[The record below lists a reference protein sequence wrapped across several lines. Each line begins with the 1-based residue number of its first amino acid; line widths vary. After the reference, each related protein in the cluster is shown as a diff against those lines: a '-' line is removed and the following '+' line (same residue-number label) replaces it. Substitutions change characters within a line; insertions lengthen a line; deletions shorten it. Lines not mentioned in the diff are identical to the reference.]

1 MLNEDLT
8 VGLGIL
14 AEKFKKEQKA
24 EEAEKTEAMAEIK
37 HVIVPRHEILSE
49 SGAKELIEGLKLK
62 PEQLPK
68 ISASDPAIQH
78 LSPKVGDIIR
88 ISRNSATAGTATYFR
103 LVIESEETAST
114 EE

>member
-1 MLNEDLT
+1 M
-8 VGLGIL
+8 GLGIL
-14 AEKFKKEQKA
+14 AEKKSKEPKA
-24 EEAEKTEAMAEIK
+24 EAAEKTEPVAAIG
-37 HVIVPRHEILSE
+37 HVLVPRHEILSE

-68 ISASDPAIQH
+68 ISVSDPAIQH
-78 LSPKVGDIIR
+78 LSPKIGDIIR

-103 LVIESEETAST
+103 LVIESEETASS